1 MQINPIITTLLTKVK
16 DNNTSI
22 DVKILIEDSCLVYE
36 IEGFYKSGI
45 IKLTE
50 NNDGSLTAHCR
61 YDEKREIESYTDLL
75 ELNYDWWQRSRN
87 RYDGWKAPQYGWDK
101 LLIEAG
107 MVQVKEEVIKKVTY
121 S

>member
-1 MQINPIITTLLTKVK
+1 MQINPIITTLLAKLR

-22 DVKILIEDSCLVYE
+22 DVKISIEDSGLVYA
-36 IEGFYKSGI
+36 IEGFYKSSI
-45 IKLTE
+45 VKFTE
-50 NNDGSLTAHCR
+50 NKDGSLTAHCR
-61 YDEKREIESYTDLL
+61 YDEKEEIESYTDLL
-75 ELNYDWWQRSRN
+75 ELNYDWWQRSKDRS
-87 RYDGWKAPQYGWDK
+87 DGWNAPQYGWDK